1 MRRKTLARAVT
12 SPAAGPGIKKV
23 LAGFVGSGK
32 AHDWEFQKPSQV
44 MPIQATKKS
53 PVKESKENQSST
65 QATETEGAESSPGTL
80 GIKVSE
86 SIRPDNDWVM

>member
-1 MRRKTLARAVT
+1 MRRKTPARAVT

-44 MPIQATKKS
+44 MPIQATS
-53 PVKESKENQSST
+53 PVKGSKENPSST
-65 QATETEGAESSPGTL
+65 QTTGTEGAESSPGTL